1 MDNNGE
7 TRSCPTKYFINR
19 NIHFLS
25 IKESILLYRAKAKYT
40 LIPTYIRVENII
52 NYFVCASWFM
62 YSIFLKDNHLSI
74 CNSIGA
80 IFFLFWIVLV
90 FFLYFRKINCT
101 KYFMFVLLAFL
112 FIPFIYFMFRF
123 SLYFTGKICAAL
135 YIISYFGYILEIK
148 EIIRTKNFRIIKIRI
163 CILKLLQHICWFIYG
178 FMIVN
183 LDIVIPHVVG
193 FILVFVS
200 AFFWNIYKKR
210 SGSERLSNRSVDVMR
225 NRAEFTI

>member
-1 MDNNGE
+1 MKISIDEIFGW
-7 TRSCPTKYFINR
+7 SAACFSIIIN
-19 NIHFLS
+19 FLS
-25 IKESILLYRAKAKYT
+25 IKESILLYRTKAKYT

-62 YSIFLKDNHLSI
+62 YSIFLKDNHLLI

-112 FIPFIYFMFRF
+112 FIPFIYFMLRF
-123 SLYFTGKICAAL
+123 SSYFTGKICAAL

>member
-1 MDNNGE
+1 
-7 TRSCPTKYFINR
+7 
-19 NIHFLS
+19 
-25 IKESILLYRAKAKYT
+25 
-40 LIPTYIRVENII
+40 
-52 NYFVCASWFM
+52 
-62 YSIFLKDNHLSI
+62 
-74 CNSIGA
+74 
-80 IFFLFWIVLV
+80 
-90 FFLYFRKINCT
+90 
-101 KYFMFVLLAFL
+101 MFVLLAFL

-123 SLYFTGKICAAL
+123 SSYFTGKICAAL